1 MPRTVLGKPKRSLV
15 TSCTSR
21 PLTIPSKLLSKES
34 IEVLILVETAC
45 ACFLEVD
52 HGESNLDWV
61 RRHFGQPF
69 TLLGLSSL
77 AGVVLRDR
85 LSSLTGLN
93 LPNTLVFDYATPQAV
108 SEYIFKRL
116 SSPEPLSMANP
127 ASACTNINDKTEPI
141 AIISMACRYPGNVT
155 SPNDLWRVV
164 ADGLDVTS
172 DFPDD
177 VSTRN
182 SPPFLS
188 HLSSIFMSSMVL
200 HTQ

>member
-15 TSCTSR
+15 TSCTDR
-21 PLTIPSKLLSKES
+21 PLTIPSNLMSKES
-34 IEVLILVETAC
+34 IEVLVLVETAC
-45 ACFLEVD
+45 ACVLEVE

-61 RRHFGQPF
+61 RGHFGQPF

-93 LPNTLVFDYATPQAV
+93 LPNTLVFDHATPQAV
-108 SEYIFKRL
+108 SEHIFKRL
-116 SSPEPLSMANP
+116 SSSEPLPMANP
-127 ASACTNINDKTEPI
+127 ASACTAIHDKSEPI

-155 SPNDLWRVV
+155 SPEDLWRVV

-177 VSTRN
+177 VSTKN
-182 SPPFLS
+182 FLFFPFYISLRFS
-188 HLSSIFMSSMVL
+188 
-200 HTQ
+200 

>member
-1 MPRTVLGKPKRSLV
+1 M
-15 TSCTSR
+15 
-21 PLTIPSKLLSKES
+21 SKES
-34 IEVLILVETAC
+34 IEVLVLVETAC
-45 ACFLEVD
+45 ACVSEVE
-52 HGESNLDWV
+52 HGQSNSDWV

-108 SEYIFKRL
+108 SEYIFERL
-116 SSPEPLSMANP
+116 SSTEPLSMVNP
-127 ASACTNINDKTEPI
+127 ASACITMKDETEPI
-141 AIISMACRYPGNVT
+141 AIISMACRYPGNVI
-155 SPNDLWRVV
+155 SPEDLWRVV

-177 VSTRN
+177 VSTKN
-182 SPPFLS
+182 FLPFLF
-188 HLSSIFMSSMVL
+188 H
-200 HTQ
+200 

>member
-1 MPRTVLGKPKRSLV
+1 MPRTILGKPKRSLV

-21 PLTIPSKLLSKES
+21 PLTVPSKSLSKES
-34 IEVLILVETAC
+34 IEALVLVETAC
-45 ACFLEVD
+45 ACVLEVD
-52 HGESNLDWV
+52 HSESNLNRV
-61 RRHFGQPF
+61 RRHFDQPF

-127 ASACTNINDKTEPI
+127 TSACTIMQDENEPI
-141 AIISMACRYPGNVT
+141 AIISMACRFPGNVT
-155 SPNDLWRVV
+155 SPSDLWRVV
-164 ADGLDVTS
+164 ADGLDVTT

-177 VSTRN
+177 VSTRTYL
-182 SPPFLS
+182 SFL
-188 HLSSIFMSSMVL
+188 LR
-200 HTQ
+200 